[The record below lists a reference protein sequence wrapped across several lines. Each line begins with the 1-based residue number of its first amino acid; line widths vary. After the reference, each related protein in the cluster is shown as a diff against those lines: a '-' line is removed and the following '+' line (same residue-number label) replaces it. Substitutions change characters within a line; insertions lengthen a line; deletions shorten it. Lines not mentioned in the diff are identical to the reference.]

1 MLIGTYQNHSAGL
14 QKLME
19 IGTIIGDK
27 AYCMQYIA
35 DAPKYSDY
43 LPTVQKMIDSLVIK
57 KSLGTGIGPMLDNS
71 TNLYQDKL
79 EKCYDYL
86 CYIQWSR
93 HLTADLTVQKDALN
107 YLPVDQLISIK

>member
-1 MLIGTYQNHSAGL
+1 
-14 QKLME
+14 ME

-27 AYCMQYIA
+27 AYCTQYIA

-43 LPTVQKMIDSLVIK
+43 LPTIQKMIDSLVIK

-71 TNLYQDKL
+71 TNLYPDKL